1 MYTAYKKRITE
12 ELIGKFERLRFDMAG
27 VIRNEDRSVDGSELR
42 MDECKNTY
50 GGIKFENSLLF
61 KLV

>member
-1 MYTAYKKRITE
+1 M
-12 ELIGKFERLRFDMAG
+12 LIGKFERLRFDMAG